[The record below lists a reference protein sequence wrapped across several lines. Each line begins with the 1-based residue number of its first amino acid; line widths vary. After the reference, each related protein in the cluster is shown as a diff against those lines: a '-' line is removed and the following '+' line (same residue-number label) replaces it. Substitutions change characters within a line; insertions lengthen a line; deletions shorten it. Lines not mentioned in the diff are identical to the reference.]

1 MSDFSA
7 SDSLLGYFYQVRYAL
22 YLLLETGKHARLE
35 TQLSIQIEGLDD
47 ITVYTETK
55 LYELLQTKHIKDTNK
70 KLTNSSS
77 EFWKTIRIWSTY
89 LAERKIYP
97 PDIILTLVITS
108 GVSENSI
115 MSWLRPDNSRNPS
128 RAIQAMKNFVAS
140 SKTEDKKAKA
150 AFEAFLALT
159 EEQQMTLVSAIQ
171 ILELSP
177 KIGELEH
184 KIKDLLFLTVRKQH
198 ADSFFSELDGWW
210 FKRVVKQLQ
219 SESEIITYHELYQK
233 IQKLRDQYTEDSL
246 PLFDNLDLKLPENIN
261 DYQFVRQL
269 EEIGYKRRKDAAK
282 QDYLKTYTHRTKW
295 FSEGILLD
303 EEISRYEDKL
313 VKEWYDQFERFLD
326 EYESDNQYPL
336 EAAKD
341 LDLQKIGRD
350 IYNAVSEVDIRIRPK
365 VTEKYVMR
373 GSYHILADQ
382 KPAKKT
388 DDLPKV
394 YWHPKF
400 KEKLKQEESNDDS
413 ARMGTTSL

>member
-22 YLLLETGKHARLE
+22 YLLLGTGKSARLE
-35 TQLSIQIEGLDD
+35 TQLSIQVEGLDD

-70 KLTNSSS
+70 KLTDSSK

-89 LAERKIYP
+89 LVEGKICP
-97 PDIILTLVITS
+97 PDTDIILTLVITS
-108 GVSENSI
+108 MVSEDSI

-128 RAIQAMKNFVAS
+128 RAIQAMKDFVAS
-140 SKTEDKKAKA
+140 SKAEDKKP

-159 EEQQMTLVSAIQ
+159 EAQQMALVSAIQ

-177 KIGELEH
+177 KIGELEQE
-184 KIKDLLFLTVRKQH
+184 IKNLLSLTVRPQH
-198 ADSFFSELDGWW
+198 ADIFFSELDSWW
-210 FKRVVKQLQ
+210 FTRVVKQLQ
-219 SESEIITYHELYQK
+219 SESEVITYQELHQK

-246 PLFDNLDLKLPENIN
+246 PLFDNLDLTLPENIN

-269 EEIGYKRRKDAAK
+269 EEIGYKRRKEAAN
-282 QDYLKTYTHRTKW
+282 YTHRNKW
-295 FSEGILLD
+295 FVEGFLSD

-313 VKEWYDQFERFLD
+313 VREWDDQFERFLD
-326 EYESDNQYPL
+326 DYESDNQYPL
-336 EAAKD
+336 DAAKD

-365 VTEKYVMR
+365 VTEKYIMR
-373 GSYHILADQ
+373 GSYHILADK
-382 KPAKKT
+382 KPAQKS

-400 KEKLKQEESNDDS
+400 KVKLKQEE
-413 ARMGTTSL
+413 